1 MPAPEDMQLVRDAR
15 VSDLDAL
22 LTLEQASFDRDRLSR
37 RQYRHHLQSASARL
51 LAVVDGAQLVG
62 SAVLL
67 FRRGT
72 RVARL
77 YSLAVDPVMRGRGV
91 GRRLLAAAEHA
102 ARARDCT
109 RIRLEVRVDNRA
121 AQSLYESAGFRR
133 CKQRTGY
140 YADGAD
146 AWLYQKTL
154 PAAPD

>member
-1 MPAPEDMQLVRDAR
+1 MPAPEDMLLVREAR
-15 VSDLDAL
+15 SADLGAL
-22 LTLEQASFDRDRLSR
+22 LDLEQASFDGDRLSP

-51 LAVVDGAQLVG
+51 LIVEDGPRLVG

-109 RIRLEVRVDNRA
+109 RIRLEVRADNRA
-121 AQSLYESAGFRR
+121 AQSLYESADFRR
-133 CKQRTGY
+133 CGQRTGY

-154 PAAPD
+154 QAAPD